1 MELSIVSPE
10 FCRDLN
16 SNHLDFASE
25 YAALYGRKERRP
37 TEPQKQQQG
46 RPAYCFSGKY
56 VWGKALQDIASIT
69 STVGLAATF
78 MGAPEV
84 GLPMLGVAGA
94 MDIGGSL
101 LQDSASGKLGMGT
114 ALKIGE
120 SAVVSRIPVAKSVR
134 REAAAINEGLGKV
147 QDRAVQAATGEN
159 PCD

>member
-1 MELSIVSPE
+1 
-10 FCRDLN
+10 
-16 SNHLDFASE
+16 
-25 YAALYGRKERRP
+25 
-37 TEPQKQQQG
+37 
-46 RPAYCFSGKY
+46 
-56 VWGKALQDIASIT
+56 
-69 STVGLAATF
+69 